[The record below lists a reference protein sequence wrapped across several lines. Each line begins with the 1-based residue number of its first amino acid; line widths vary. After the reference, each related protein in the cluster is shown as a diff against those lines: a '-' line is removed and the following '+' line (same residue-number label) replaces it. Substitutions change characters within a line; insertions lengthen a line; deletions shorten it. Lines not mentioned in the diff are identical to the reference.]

1 MTKKEKLIEILNSA
15 IKDKNEYIAVA
26 VETRGSNDVEII
38 INPNSNLEK
47 KLNYYTRSY
56 NDDMVLNTYDGIK
69 VVAAMAFDY
78 DAVVERVQDQL
89 LENRL

>member
-47 KLNYYTRSY
+47 KLGYYTRSY
-56 NDDMVLNTYDGIK
+56 NDDMVLNSYDGIK

-78 DAVVERVQDQL
+78 DVVVERLQDQL